1 MPETPV
7 VPFLAK
13 SALFIAGMT
22 GKCPALRA
30 VISYAARDAH
40 VAPERRNLIIERLFR
55 SMPALPAVGDL
66 DIVERFAAMSDTEVA
81 ALEGRQ
87 IGHVADALRA
97 TWHGVVEKLD
107 DEAERDLARR
117 CGVVLTE
124 LFRRRAAASRIR
136 PSVSRKNA

>member
-22 GKCPALRA
+22 GRCPGLRA
-30 VISYAARDAH
+30 VTDYAARDAR
-40 VAPERRNLIIERLFR
+40 VAPERRNLVLEKLFR
-55 SMPALPAVGDL
+55 SLPALPAIGDP
-66 DIVERFAAMSDTEVA
+66 DITAKFAAMSDQDIA

-87 IGHVADALRA
+87 TGRGADALRA
-97 TWHGVVEKLD
+97 AWHGVVEKLD

>member
-22 GKCPALRA
+22 GKCPALRVVVA
-30 VISYAARDAH
+30 YAARDAH
-40 VAPERRNLIIERLFR
+40 VAPERRNLVIEKLFR

-66 DIVERFAAMSDTEVA
+66 DLVVRFAAMSDQDVA

-87 IGHVADALRA
+87 TGRGADALRA
-97 TWHGVVEKLD
+97 VWHGVVEKLD

-136 PSVSRKNA
+136 PSVSVKTP